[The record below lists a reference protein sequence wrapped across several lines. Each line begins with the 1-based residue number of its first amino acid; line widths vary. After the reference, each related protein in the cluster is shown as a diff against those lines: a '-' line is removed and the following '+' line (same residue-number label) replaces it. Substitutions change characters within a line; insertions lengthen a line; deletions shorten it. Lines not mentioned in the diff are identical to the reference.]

1 MRHSGAMSHACVGML
16 EAKRR
21 LLLMPTQA
29 WAWHPDSLRHTIP
42 IPSVNQGPTM
52 TVRNIVKIDLDKC
65 DGCGD
70 CIVNCPEGAL
80 QIIDGKARVVKESY
94 CDGLGACIGVCPL
107 DAITLEKREAEDFDE
122 EAVEKHMAET
132 AAAAKKAA
140 AELPMVSGG
149 CPGSAMRNLQPTA
162 AAESTSDAGPS
173 QLSNWP
179 VQLTLVPPGA
189 PFLKEAD
196 LLLAADC
203 APFAMSDFHSRLLR
217 GRPLVI
223 GCPKLDDAQSYV
235 EKLSAIIEQA
245 SPRSLTV
252 VRMEVPC
259 CGGLCQI
266 VRAAIESAGRTVP
279 VKEITVS
286 VGGQIIAEESW

>member
-1 MRHSGAMSHACVGML
+1 
-16 EAKRR
+16 
-21 LLLMPTQA
+21 
-29 WAWHPDSLRHTIP
+29 
-42 IPSVNQGPTM
+42 M

-80 QIIDGKARVVKESY
+80 KIIDGKARVVKESY

-107 DAITLEKREAEDFDE
+107 DAITIETREADDFDE
-122 EAVEKHMAET
+122 AAVEKHMAEAASDKQQ
-132 AAAAKKAA
+132 AAA
-140 AELPMVSGG
+140 LPMLEGG
-149 CPGSAMRNLQPTA
+149 CPGAVMRNLQPA
-162 AAESTSDAGPS
+162 ATPQGETPAGPS
-173 QLSNWP
+173 QLTNWP

-189 PFLKEAD
+189 PFLRDAD
-196 LLLAADC
+196 ILLVADC
-203 APFAMSDFHSRLLR
+203 APFAMSDFHSRILQ

-235 EKLSAIIEQA
+235 AKLSDIIEQA
-245 SPRSLTV
+245 SPKSLTV

-266 VRAAIESAGRTVP
+266 VRAAMESAGRDIP

-286 VGGQIIAEESW
+286 VGGQIIAEETW